1 MEVSFGER
9 EDLYVLLLLFF
20 FGDNLPLAFGTRIMS

>member
-9 EDLYVLLLLFF
+9 KDLYVLLLFFF
-20 FGDNLPLAFGTRIMS
+20 FGDNLPLALGTRIMS

>member
-9 EDLYVLLLLFF
+9 KDLYVLLLFF